1 MPLGGYKGS
10 GLAMMVEMLCGVLSG
25 GAVSTEIGGIRWRG
39 NPIRVSQTYLA
50 IDIAR
55 FMSVDEFRRRVE
67 RLVAHVKSTPTAI
80 GYDEV
85 LVAGDPEWRLEAERR
100 REGIPIG
107 QGTWDALLLAGERVG
122 VRPAASIG

>member
-25 GAVSTEIGGIRWRG
+25 GAVSTEIGSIRWRG
-39 NPIRVSQTYLA
+39 KPIRCSQTFLA

-55 FMSVDEFRRRVE
+55 FMRVEEFRERVE
-67 RLVAHVKSTPTAI
+67 RLVEHIKATPTAA

-85 LVAGDPEWRLEAERR
+85 LVAGDPEWRMEAERR
-100 REGIPIG
+100 RNGIPIG
-107 QGTWDALLLAGERVG
+107 QGTWDAIVKAGERAG
-122 VRPAASIG
+122 VDRAPIG